1 MKNLDG
7 DSGSF
12 SAVDLFWIY
21 FDDDQSLPKR
31 YGNNGRNN
39 DSKWTCYDFVCCW
52 KVYEVSKTIS
62 YQNSVRGW
70 LLRLNKWRTVFNYT
84 MTCQKHSFGKIDS
97 KIIVLTFHRSFSITS
112 KLVTNIEWIICGR
125 KLQNVG
131 NSFCHFGHKN
141 PFSFLDKRQVP
152 NFVV

>member
-70 LLRLNKWRTVFNYT
+70 LLRLNDERFLIAQWHVKSTDN
-84 MTCQKHSFGKIDS
+84 DS
-97 KIIVLTFHRSFSITS
+97 KIIVLTFHRSFPITS
-112 KLVTNIEWIICGR
+112 KLVTNIEWIICWR
-125 KLQNVG
+125 KLQGVG
-131 NSFCHFGHKN
+131 ISFCHFVHKKSII
-141 PFSFLDKRQVP
+141 FFE
-152 NFVV
+152 